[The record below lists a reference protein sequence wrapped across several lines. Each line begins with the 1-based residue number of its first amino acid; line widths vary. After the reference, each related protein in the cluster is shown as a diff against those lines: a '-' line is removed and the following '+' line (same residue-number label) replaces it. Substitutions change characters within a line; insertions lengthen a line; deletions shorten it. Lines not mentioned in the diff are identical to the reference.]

1 MCIFCQFRI
10 GDLLRHRQKMDRI
23 HARVNVMSVK
33 SVLLKVVLRQRFLK
47 HYRAVQRIWALA
59 EDSVLE
65 NNGDDDGAY
74 GEGSGSGS
82 GSGIGMGQTST
93 PIVRTSHSSIS
104 TDQTAGKNSPKRRVR
119 IHTGESEDDN
129 GVQEILGSDSSSHAG
144 PWRPRL
150 SSVQFEKTSIE
161 EEESIDPEKAGTMIR
176 DLRAQ
181 WRCKLP
187 CQS

>member
-1 MCIFCQFRI
+1 
-10 GDLLRHRQKMDRI
+10 MDRI

-33 SVLLKVVLRQRFLK
+33 SVLLKVVLRQRFVK
-47 HYRAVQRIWALA
+47 HYRAVQRIRALA
-59 EDSVLE
+59 EDSAPA
-65 NNGDDDGAY
+65 NNGDDNGTY
-74 GEGSGSGS
+74 GEGSGSG
-82 GSGIGMGQTST
+82 IGVGQTST
-93 PIVRTSHSSIS
+93 PIVRISRSSIS
-104 TDQTAGKNSPKRRVR
+104 ADETAGKNSPKRRVR

-129 GVQEILGSDSSSHAG
+129 GVQEIIGSDSNSHAG
-144 PWRPRL
+144 SQRPRV

-187 CQS
+187 CHS